1 SQIGGMTAQYGNAMS
16 AVVSTTTKTGG
27 PKYHFGLEIIT
38 DQAFGGK
45 ESKNFLGA
53 YSYGLNEYV
62 LTAGGPIIP
71 GNERFRFFV
80 AGQRIFNRSNP
91 SYLDGINFP
100 HVDSTDIVNADW
112 IVTDRNAA
120 DGGIQTMPAGSTGN
134 RGYLADLIN
143 QTDLPGGRTWGG
155 YALDQWAIQGN
166 VFMDFG
172 ALNVKIG
179 GTYNNQSTRNQFGIT
194 DPFAGTVATQGGREL
209 SAIAITA
216 GDPRRFQINSN
227 DWSIYAK
234 LTHIVNPT
242 TFYSIQAS
250 TWQYFQERGDPIWMD
265 NVMAYGD
272 PTRPE
277 NAVLTGPSL
286 NPSPFSVWSFS
297 ANWPGTIPQDYR
309 KLSRSN
315 ISGRIDFTKQFGRSW
330 EFIVGGDITRH
341 TIRTYGIDARDLY
354 RARLVAP
361 NASDWE
367 VYGARLARDIGFFGY
382 DIYGNEFEGGTFTDN
397 TGYTVNLSDEGPK
410 HPLTAG
416 VYVQNKFEFSD
427 LVINFGLR
435 YDWINPGSREYI
447 DPQMIAI
454 DDLDGVPVVADSSYK
469 DQEISTQLSPRIGF
483 SFPVTDRT
491 VFHATY
497 GRFLQQGRLAD
508 LYDPRVVAGL
518 FFQGGWARQFPT
530 PNLKPE
536 RTTDY
541 EVGFRQQIG
550 DVASFDLSFYYKDI
564 KDLHVI
570 RVIFPNPGSQTQAW
584 YANVNGDYGT
594 SKGVQF
600 TFQLRRTARIAM
612 QGNYTISSSTAT
624 GSNSA
629 SQFNIAWQDASFNGQ
644 PYFPVIPTF
653 TDFDRTHLGNI
664 NLDYRFGKDDGGPIL
679 ERLGLNL
686 LFRFSSGLRW
696 TYSQITGFQA
706 FSSTNAPEAFEGRN
720 SSEGPWTYN
729 LDLKLDKTVTLFN
742 SVDLNVYLW
751 IQNVFDRKNVT
762 GLYTGTGEQNNDGYF
777 QTSQGQTWAENN
789 GSNAVEMYN
798 YLQNN
803 LNFLSQPR
811 VVRLGVRLDI

>member
-1 SQIGGMTAQYGNAMS
+1 
-16 AVVSTTTKTGG
+16 
-27 PKYHFGLEIIT
+27 
-38 DQAFGGK
+38 
-45 ESKNFLGA
+45 
-53 YSYGLNEYV
+53 
-62 LTAGGPIIP
+62 
-71 GNERFRFFV
+71 
-80 AGQRIFNRSNP
+80 
-91 SYLDGINFP
+91 
-100 HVDSTDIVNADW
+100 
-112 IVTDRNAA
+112 
-120 DGGIQTMPAGSTGN
+120 
-134 RGYLADLIN
+134 
-143 QTDLPGGRTWGG
+143 
-155 YALDQWAIQGN
+155 
-166 VFMDFG
+166 
-172 ALNVKIG
+172 
-179 GTYNNQSTRNQFGIT
+179 
-194 DPFAGTVATQGGREL
+194 
-209 SAIAITA
+209 
-216 GDPRRFQINSN
+216 
-227 DWSIYAK
+227 
-234 LTHIVNPT
+234 
-242 TFYSIQAS
+242 
-250 TWQYFQERGDPIWMD
+250 
-265 NVMAYGD
+265 
-272 PTRPE
+272 
-277 NAVLTGPSL
+277 
-286 NPSPFSVWSFS
+286 
-297 ANWPGTIPQDYR
+297 
-309 KLSRSN
+309 
-315 ISGRIDFTKQFGRSW
+315 
-330 EFIVGGDITRH
+330 
-341 TIRTYGIDARDLY
+341 
-354 RARLVAP
+354 
-361 NASDWE
+361 
-367 VYGARLARDIGFFGY
+367 
-382 DIYGNEFEGGTFTDN
+382 
-397 TGYTVNLSDEGPK
+397 
-410 HPLTAG
+410 
-416 VYVQNKFEFSD
+416 
-427 LVINFGLR
+427 
-435 YDWINPGSREYI
+435 YI

-653 TDFDRTHLGNI
+653 TDFDRTHVGNI

-751 IQNVFDRKNVT
+751 IQNVLNRQNVI